1 MYRNP
6 STLDFLNF
14 RLLIKNMDTTIPTPF
29 TMILMTI
36 DPSNH
41 LWVTVIMKLNYLF
54 DEIDDDD
61 PEVSETDDITI
72 LRDEKNKEYQS

>member
-1 MYRNP
+1 
-6 STLDFLNF
+6 
-14 RLLIKNMDTTIPTPF
+14 
-29 TMILMTI
+29 MTI